1 MAKKHTLEKNGT
13 MMVIASKPDVCL
25 TPIGKKVVPIPY
37 ISYSYADNV
46 SRDATTVRSRGRNE
60 FTANTRFNTT
70 FGHEPGVKKGVSDPG
85 YKGPCAPMDH
95 SPSVFIEGHAVIR
108 HEEKF
113 GMNMSSMDG
122 EKPKRTWKAKG

>member
-37 ISYSYADNV
+37 ISYSYADNI

-70 FGHEPGVKKGVSDPG
+70 LGHEPGVKKGVSKPG
-85 YKGPCAPMDH
+85 YKGPCAPKTY
-95 SPSVFIEGHAVIR
+95 SPSVMIEGYAVIR
-108 HEEKF
+108 HEDEIN
-113 GMNMSSMDG
+113 MNMPSMDG
-122 EKPKRTWKAKG
+122 HMSKRKVEPK